1 MRWFCIRKANIN
13 QSFREHFEELGVEI
27 VRAYFTQPIGTPV
40 WKDVGENAMTVATAR
55 NPMQLWLREQYD
67 LQERRETW
75 NLAMEVAITL
85 LVAVELAMSVLTFIA
100 QRSK

>member
-1 MRWFCIRKANIN
+1 MRWFCIRKENIP

-27 VRAYFTQPIGTPV
+27 VRAYFTQPIGTNI
-40 WKDVGENAMTVATAR
+40 WRDVGKDAVTVETAR
-55 NPMQLWLREQYD
+55 NSMQLWLREQYD

-75 NLAMEVAITL
+75 NLAMEIAITV

-100 QRSK
+100 ERSR